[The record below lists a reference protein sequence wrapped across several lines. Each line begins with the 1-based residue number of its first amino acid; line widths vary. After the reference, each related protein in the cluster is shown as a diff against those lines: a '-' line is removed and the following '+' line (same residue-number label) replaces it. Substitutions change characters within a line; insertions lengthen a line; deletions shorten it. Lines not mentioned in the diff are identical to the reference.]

1 MRKQNITLDTNGM
14 AQKETIKVYI
24 SLYIYYNQF

>member
-1 MRKQNITLDTNGM
+1 MRKQNITLDTNRM